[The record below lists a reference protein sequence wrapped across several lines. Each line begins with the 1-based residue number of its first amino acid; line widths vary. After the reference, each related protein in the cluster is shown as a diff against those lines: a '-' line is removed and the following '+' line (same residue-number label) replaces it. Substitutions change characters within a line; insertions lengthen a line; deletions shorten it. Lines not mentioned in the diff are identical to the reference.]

1 MHGTQLSPT
10 HRGMGVALFA
20 LSLFI
25 GQSIGVSL
33 ISVSV
38 TLVGFTLS
46 LAGAALAFA
55 LLTVWFSLA
64 LARHHAQGGTPA
76 H

>member
-1 MHGTQLSPT
+1 
-10 HRGMGVALFA
+10 MGVALFA

-46 LAGAALAFA
+46 LAGAALAFG
-55 LLTVWFSLA
+55 LLTLWFSLA
-64 LARHHAQGGTPA
+64 LARHHTAQIATQSTNDSGIA
-76 H
+76 SR

>member
-1 MHGTQLSPT
+1 
-10 HRGMGVALFA
+10 MGVALFA

-38 TLVGFTLS
+38 TMVGFTLS
-46 LAGAALAFA
+46 LAGAALAFG
-55 LLTVWFSLA
+55 LLTVWLSLA
-64 LARHHAQGGTPA
+64 LARHHAQAASPA

>member
-1 MHGTQLSPT
+1 
-10 HRGMGVALFA
+10 MGVALFA

-46 LAGAALAFA
+46 LAGAALAFG

-64 LARHHAQGGTPA
+64 LARHHAESAARA

>member
-1 MHGTQLSPT
+1 
-10 HRGMGVALFA
+10 
-20 LSLFI
+20 
-25 GQSIGVSL
+25 VSL

-46 LAGAALAFA
+46 LAGAALAFG

-64 LARHHAQGGTPA
+64 LARHHAESAARA